1 MKRMAAALAVSLL
14 LNGCALTRSAYVEVN
29 GCARGTGG
37 ALAETLYFGASLD
50 GMEKVTEADWIRFVD
65 EVVTPRFPAGL
76 TWWRANGQWRNA
88 SGTIDRETSFVLRIV
103 HPISA
108 EPIAAIEEIR
118 SEYRARFDQEAVM
131 VERVRTC
138 VDF

>member
-1 MKRMAAALAVSLL
+1 MKQVTLALTLSFLL
-14 LNGCALTRSAYVEVN
+14 SGCALTRSAYVEIN
-29 GCARGTGG
+29 GCARGTDG

-50 GMEKVTEADWIRFVD
+50 GKEKVTEADWRRFVD

-88 SGTIDRETSFVLRIV
+88 AGTIDREGSFVLRIV
-103 HPISA
+103 HPMSA
-108 EPIAAIEEIR
+108 EPIAEIEEIR
-118 SEYRARFDQEAVM
+118 EAYRAQFDQEAVM